1 MYLTKSFSN
10 RVPKDEVYLSQLWS
24 ARCDVTYSPIA
35 NKIANLLTNQAGGV
49 MAACN
54 SLLDRFY
61 GVVLSRLYP
70 EIDSN
75 ELPSHRRYCSL
86 SIFTA
91 GSPKSC
97 SDGFANS
104 PHIDRKDI
112 FEQNFQNEAR
122 LLLEELRTRYSNDLP
137 VIRDL
142 EYLER
147 MSKFDTGF
155 CVPTTCGYSII
166 DYGAQKIV
174 KDMDYIGQRDIERRV
189 IRNVTD
195 FAMIG
200 LGVSVSIHPK
210 SYHYFMASLFT
221 HCTPVPIQY
230 DSSGYTSLYSKSYNI
245 VGWGGGKAETNN
257 TYRRRRSRRL
267 RRNKRKR
274 SV

>member
-1 MYLTKSFSN
+1 MWNVK
-10 RVPKDEVYLSQLWS
+10 
-24 ARCDVTYSPIA
+24 CDATYSPIA
-35 NKIANLLTNQAGGV
+35 NKIANLLTAQAAGV

-91 GSPKSC
+91 GSPKSLC
-97 SDGFANS
+97 DGFANS

-112 FEQNFQNEAR
+112 FEQNFQREAR
-122 LLLEELRTRYSNDLP
+122 LLLEELRIRFSGDSA
-137 VIRDL
+137 VISDL

-147 MSKFDTGF
+147 MSTFYTGF
-155 CVPTTCGYSII
+155 CVPTTCGYSVI
-166 DYGAQKIV
+166 DYGAPKV
-174 KDMDYIGQRDIERRV
+174 VNDMDNIGRKDVERIL
-189 IRNVTD
+189 IRNVSD

-200 LGVSVSIHPK
+200 LGVSVSIQPK
-210 SYHYFMASLFT
+210 CYHYFMASLFT

-230 DSSGYTSLYSKSYNI
+230 DSSGYTSLYSHSYNI
-245 VGWGGGKAETNN
+245 VGWGAGKAETNN

-267 RRNKRKR
+267 RGKKRKR
-274 SV
+274 YVY